1 MSSENKDQENQPSEE
16 AAKPAEAETG
26 PSESDLDAI
35 EEALRAGGSDDVV
48 AALEQLTILE
58 AENADLKDKLM
69 RALAEVEN
77 VRRRSEKERQDTA
90 KFGASG
96 LAKELLPAI
105 DNLGRALQSVPE
117 EMRDGDD
124 SVKNLVLGVEMIE
137 KQFVDALSRFK
148 ITRIEPTG
156 EKYSYELHQAM
167 SEVEGTGHP
176 AGTVVQV
183 LQPGYVMH
191 ERLLRPAMVIVA
203 KGDPT
208 KDRPEGHEPV
218 DTTA

>member
-1 MSSENKDQENQPSEE
+1 MSSENKDQENQPAEE

-26 PSESDLDAI
+26 PSDSDLDAI
-35 EEALRAGGSDDVV
+35 EEALSAGGSDDVV
-48 AALEQLTILE
+48 AALEQLTVLE

-148 ITRIEPTG
+148 ITRIEPMG

-203 KGDPT
+203 KGDPA